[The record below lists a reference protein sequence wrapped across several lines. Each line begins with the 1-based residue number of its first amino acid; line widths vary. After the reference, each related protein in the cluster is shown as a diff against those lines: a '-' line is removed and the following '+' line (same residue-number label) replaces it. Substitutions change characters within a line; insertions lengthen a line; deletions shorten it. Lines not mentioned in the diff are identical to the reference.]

1 MSLVVTNLSVDH
13 GAIRAISGVSFTVE
27 SGKIAAVI
35 GSNGAGKTTLLRTLS
50 GLKSASHGSAQWN
63 QHDLFSVKPEFNVRH
78 GIAHVGEG
86 KSVIAELSV
95 EENLHLGAIWRK
107 DKKEM
112 KSTQLDVIEL
122 FPILGER
129 IKQRADTLSGGERQ
143 MLAIGRALMS
153 KPQLL
158 LLDEPSL
165 GLAPLVVEQIIQ
177 SINQLSRSTGL
188 TVLLVEQNANTALAV
203 ADHGVLLALGKVVS
217 DQPAE
222 KMRADSALRS
232 AYLVY

>member
-1 MSLVVTNLSVDH
+1 MLSIKNLEAGYGKVKVLHGINIEVPKGQVISL
-13 GAIRAISGVSFTVE
+13 
-27 SGKIAAVI
+27 I

-50 GLKSASHGSAQWN
+50 GLKSATHGSAQWN
-63 QHDLFSVKPEFNVRH
+63 DHDLFSVKPEFNVRH

-107 DKKEM
+107 NKKEM
-112 KSTQLDVIEL
+112 KSTQSDVIEL

-165 GLAPLVVEQIIQ
+165 GLAPLVIEQIFQTIKSLRDQ
-177 SINQLSRSTGL
+177 MSL
-188 TVLLVEQNANTALAV
+188 TVVLVEQNALGALEI
-203 ADHGVLLALGKVVS
+203 ADTGIALNLGKVVVAGS
-217 DQPAE
+217 AQSLLNDPAV
-222 KMRADSALRS
+222 RA
-232 AYLVY
+232 AYLGY